1 MGGVTVAVT
10 ADEIPHSE
18 FFRNPGSLAELDSA
32 LEAYTY
38 LEVMYFFFFTLNR
51 RLWSLRQF
59 AFKQP
64 VRPIKPFAV
73 PTFPISRLC
82 IRNQRANSSNISWY
96 EL

>member
-38 LEVMYFFFFTLNR
+38 LEVMYFFFFFHLESKIMEPAAICIQTA
-51 RLWSLRQF
+51 RQ
-59 AFKQP
+59 
-64 VRPIKPFAV
+64 
-73 PTFPISRLC
+73 T
-82 IRNQRANSSNISWY
+82 Y
-96 EL
+96 